1 MDAIVSN
8 ATCDKALIVIE
19 YEQELVDSL
28 VKSWNL
34 IVEDYE
40 NKTIMF
46 ALKVQELMRGYP
58 EKTISAV
65 IDKVRNHPDLKNSAS
80 KDRIMMGIRLI
91 NNRPD
96 LIEWQTKPK
105 EEIAEMTFDDKPYR
119 KRDGTI
125 FWEFYFELYK
135 YNIVGKQKE
144 LEDLG
149 KQEMWSVRKLV
160 QEIQKV
166 RQEWAEP
173 NKRVGLQ
180 KHALIRELVIM
191 LRELDPQDL
200 IMLKDVIGKEYDTK
214 LIKYKKW
221 IEKQSEVK

>member
-1 MDAIVSN
+1 M
-8 ATCDKALIVIE
+8 
-19 YEQELVDSL
+19 
-28 VKSWNL
+28 KSWNS

-46 ALKVQELMRGYP
+46 ALKVQELMHGYP
-58 EKTISAV
+58 DKTISSV

-96 LIEWQTKPK
+96 LIAFRTKPK
-105 EEIAEMTFDDKPYR
+105 EEVAEIPFEDKPYR

-135 YNIVGKQKE
+135 YNIIGKQKE
-144 LEDLG
+144 LEDKG
-149 KQEMWSVRKLV
+149 KSEMWSVRKLV

-166 RQEWAEP
+166 RQEWSEP
-173 NKRVGLQ
+173 SKRDGLQ

-200 IMLKDVIGKEYDTK
+200 IMLKDVIAKEYDNK

-221 IEKQSEVK
+221 IGRQE